1 MGLEE
6 KNKAAIDI
14 VTSLD
19 VSNSLIQTLEG
30 IQDFTSLITLKC
42 ENNLLTSLNLTRQS
56 IGEMNIEPKVFSP
69 NNDGYHDVV
78 AINWNFSKTNLMAT
92 IRIFDSNGR
101 AVKTLVNNEMIGNSG
116 SKNWDGTSEE
126 GLQLATGIYVV
137 WMEVFSQNAVVERY
151 KKVAVLNR

>member
-1 MGLEE
+1 
-6 KNKAAIDI
+6 
-14 VTSLD
+14 
-19 VSNSLIQTLEG
+19 
-30 IQDFTSLITLKC
+30 
-42 ENNLLTSLNLTRQS
+42 
-56 IGEMNIEPKVFSP
+56 
-69 NNDGYHDVV
+69 
-78 AINWNFSKTNLMAT
+78 MAT

-126 GLQLATGIYVV
+126 GLQLATGIYIV